1 MLTLAKQKLCTVGL
15 FLSTGTR
22 INVSLELTYPLVS
35 TLSQP
40 KKKKKKKS
48 LYLIWRYFFL
58 LLMSCCWFI
67 LSTRFDVFFN
77 INPLLVI
84 KFSLL
89 VYFCPHTHE
98 STCLSM
104 STFFQSEFVLLVY
117 FCPQAHDS
125 SCQSVLTLYCWSCV
139 FHRHTNPRFVQC

>member
-1 MLTLAKQKLCTVGL
+1 MYCWSIFVNRHKNQRV
-15 FLSTGTR
+15 TR
-22 INVSLELTYPLVS
+22 INLSFNVHPFPAKEEEEEKILV
-35 TLSQP
+35 P
-40 KKKKKKKS
+40 
-48 LYLIWRYFFL
+48 YLAIFFL
-58 LLMSCCWFI
+58 LLMSYCWFI

-77 INPLLVI
+77 VNPLLII

-104 STFFQSEFVLLVY
+104 STFFPEFVLLVY
-117 FCPQAHDS
+117 FCPQAHDA